1 MKSTSKTMVFA
12 ALLAGSLVI
21 SAAPV
26 KAWDWPWARH
36 NLAQADER
44 KVEHSKHERD
54 RWDKHWGKGKDYDEY
69 QQARQQALYDASHG
83 ASRKKIAEDDA
94 AADQILERARHGH

>member
-1 MKSTSKTMVFA
+1 MKRTSKTMVFG
-12 ALLAGSLVI
+12 ALVAGSLII

-26 KAWDWPWARH
+26 RAWDWPWGGRH
-36 NLAQADER
+36 NERSAHETNKWDEQ
-44 KVEHSKHERD
+44 
-54 RWDKHWGKGKDYDEY
+54 HWGRGKDYDAY

-94 AADQILERARHGH
+94 LADEALNRGRHGH

>member
-1 MKSTSKTMVFA
+1 MKSASKTVVFA

-21 SAAPV
+21 SATPV

-36 NLAQADER
+36 N
-44 KVEHSKHERD
+44 EHSEHERD
-54 RWDKHWGKGKDYDEY
+54 KWDQHWGRGKDYDEY

-94 AADQILERARHGH
+94 AADQALERARHGH

>member
-1 MKSTSKTMVFA
+1 MKSKAMVFG
-12 ALLAGSLVI
+12 ALVAGSLII

-36 NLAQADER
+36 NERSEHQTDKWDE
-44 KVEHSKHERD
+44 
-54 RWDKHWGKGKDYDEY
+54 HWGRGKEYDEY

-94 AADQILERARHGH
+94 RADEILDRMRHGHR

>member
-1 MKSTSKTMVFA
+1 MNTRSKTMVFG
-12 ALLAGSLVI
+12 ALLAGSLMFSVVP
-21 SAAPV
+21 A

-36 NLAQADER
+36 
-44 KVEHSKHERD
+44 EHSEHERD
-54 RWDKHWGKGKDYDEY
+54 KWDNHWGRGRDYDDY

-94 AADQILERARHGH
+94 AADQALERARHGH